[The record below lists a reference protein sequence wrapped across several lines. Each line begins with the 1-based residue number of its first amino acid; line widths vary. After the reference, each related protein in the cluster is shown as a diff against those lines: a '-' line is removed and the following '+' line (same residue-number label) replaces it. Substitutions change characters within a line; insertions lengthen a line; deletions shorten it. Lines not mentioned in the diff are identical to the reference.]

1 MFNLKNSSNVISK
14 ILLFFSIILISTNTV
29 LASKKPTAENEIKNE
44 TKAKD
49 SLQDDVDFVVKS
61 IEYFL
66 ETQEN
71 IPLCIKEIII
81 NGELTVRHL
90 GLLVEKLKND
100 VLPKYP
106 ECTDEMN
113 FFIDDIDILYKI
125 RKCLENAL
133 PPGREKEE
141 MKKYIKLIKYNNLN
155 INTNIFDVAKNIIV
169 HLELRPFE
177 FDSFSRKLK
186 REYFLTY
193 LNHKKEIDELIND
206 ISKHMIKFR
215 QDKYS
220 KSPNLKTIY
229 LIKNKKRVHKTLL
242 T

>member
-1 MFNLKNSSNVISK
+1 
-14 ILLFFSIILISTNTV
+14 
-29 LASKKPTAENEIKNE
+29 
-44 TKAKD
+44 
-49 SLQDDVDFVVKS
+49 
-61 IEYFL
+61 
-66 ETQEN
+66 
-71 IPLCIKEIII
+71 
-81 NGELTVRHL
+81 
-90 GLLVEKLKND
+90 
-100 VLPKYP
+100 
-106 ECTDEMN
+106 MN

-193 LNHKKEIDELIND
+193 LKHKKEIDELITD